1 VNATQKFY
9 TGFVIALALV
19 IGAAFF
25 AGYQTGS
32 AHARGEV
39 RAHRAAP

>member
-1 VNATQKFY
+1 MNATTKFY
-9 TGFVIALALV
+9 TGFVLALALV

-32 AHARGEV
+32 AHARGEI
-39 RAHRAAP
+39 RSHRLAQ